1 MGNDSCSVNETSGSS
16 EIKPPE
22 STRNDVAKESA
33 DFDLKKDDA
42 KRKTERLNLIKRV
55 IHLCFISLGVMA
67 IIIFLDLI
75 WFKRKVYDSPFFI
88 VLVAIISTTLTTALG
103 AVIGSSID

>member
-1 MGNDSCSVNETSGSS
+1 MGNDSCSVNETSGQS

-22 STRNDVAKESA
+22 STRNDVEKERI
-33 DFDLKKDDA
+33 DFDPKVDDA
-42 KRKTERLNLIKRV
+42 KRKTERLNLIKSV

-75 WFKRKVYDSPFFI
+75 WFKQKVYDSPVFI
-88 VLVAIISTTLTTALG
+88 VLVAIINHANH
-103 AVIGSSID
+103 SIRCRYRLIH